1 MAFFKRWR
9 ENRERRETEVRAFV
23 QAEYQRLTD
32 AGVDPDDAADQAIE
46 RARLSFADFF
56 TFLPQIL
63 ELLRM
68 LRDLFRPA
76 TPPTP

>member
-9 ENRERRETEVRAFV
+9 ENRERREAEISAFV
-23 QAEYQRLTD
+23 QTEYQRLTD

-46 RARLSFADFF
+46 KAKLSFADFF
-56 TFLPQIL
+56 AFLPKIL

-68 LRDLFRPA
+68 LRGFFPS
-76 TPPTP
+76 TPTP